1 MFVSEVLAE
10 AQGELMRLD
19 GVGTAGY
26 AGFFIRLCH
35 SALRSLQSTDR
46 KNTTKR
52 LSVVQYNLLPHYRQT
67 AI

>member
-26 AGFFIRLCH
+26 AGFFIRLRH
-35 SALRSLQSTDR
+35 SALRSLQSTNR
-46 KNTTKR
+46 KNATKR
-52 LSVVQYNLLPHYRQT
+52 LSIVQYNLLPNCRQI